1 MGCGAGEKAVG
12 RDPSA
17 FAPRAQLKIPHLAR
31 SLARS
36 LAALW
41 APAGQPS
48 QGNEL
53 PGPCKSPARDA
64 CTTGAQL
71 GSTRF
76 LGLVHGV
83 LLISVRVKL

>member
-31 SLARS
+31 SLA
-36 LAALW
+36 ALW

-53 PGPCKSPARDA
+53 TGPCKSPARDA

-71 GSTRF
+71 CSTRF